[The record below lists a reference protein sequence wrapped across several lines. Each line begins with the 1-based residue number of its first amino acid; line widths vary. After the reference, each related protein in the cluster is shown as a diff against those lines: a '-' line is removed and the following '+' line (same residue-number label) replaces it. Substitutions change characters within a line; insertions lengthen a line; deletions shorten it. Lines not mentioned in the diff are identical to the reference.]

1 MADRKATFID
11 APYREITKPAVI
23 TEAKEKSPA
32 QVHGMPLFSAAAEKA
47 SK

>member
-1 MADRKATFID
+1 MDKRKEAT
-11 APYREITKPAVI
+11 YRETTKPAVI
-23 TEAKEKSPA
+23 AEAKEKSPS